1 MLPYGMSTIFQPF
14 FRDIWRDFIRNR
26 WKPPNRVDIRCI
38 HHSRD
43 LAILRW
49 SWFDTSFSSD
59 SGDFWGFLGLSRCMW
74 RPQKKHNPLLLKK
87 HSTRNHRYS
96 SQELGAMEPW
106 CPRYECSHPFP
117 DEDFHKLSYVFYLSV
132 DKLKFIT
139 YLPSDNLLH
148 SYMAISS
155 WFTYQTSFFP

>member
-1 MLPYGMSTIFQPF
+1 
-14 FRDIWRDFIRNR
+14 
-26 WKPPNRVDIRCI
+26 
-38 HHSRD
+38 
-43 LAILRW
+43 
-49 SWFDTSFSSD
+49 
-59 SGDFWGFLGLSRCMW
+59 
-74 RPQKKHNPLLLKK
+74 
-87 HSTRNHRYS
+87 
-96 SQELGAMEPW
+96 MEPW

-155 WFTYQTSFFP
+155 